1 MQNTTDEESSLPC
14 EVKNYTRPSYSFY
27 GFARVDPYL
36 VLAMKLNKEKMEA
49 LEREIENQDTPIS
62 TAEETLVLDTVS
74 QDNECDLFKRDRETF
89 VLYINYEYL
98 VGVCGF

>member
-1 MQNTTDEESSLPC
+1 MQKATNEESSLPC

-27 GFARVDPYL
+27 GFAKGDPYL
-36 VLAMKLNKEKMEA
+36 VLAMKVNKDAMEL
-49 LEREIENQDTPIS
+49 LERENENQETPIS
-62 TAEETLVLDTVS
+62 TAEETLVLDTTS
-74 QDNECDLFKRDRETF
+74 QDNECDLFKRNMETF